1 MAGRVVILKTKG
13 EDWWGLPR
21 LEIDSGKSSTL
32 PEGGEMSEQDEREL
46 LIAAQDEEGDEV
58 EAHRKREM
66 TDEPRSDDDSSDDFE
81 AHRKRE

>member
-1 MAGRVVILKTKG
+1 
-13 EDWWGLPR
+13 
-21 LEIDSGKSSTL
+21 
-32 PEGGEMSEQDEREL
+32 MSEQDERDL
-46 LIAAQDEEGDEV
+46 VISAQDEEGDEV